1 MMNHK
6 IIPYT
11 LLASVVLLG
20 SHSLHAQS
28 ALPVCQS
35 ALSDSDGDGF
45 GWENAAS
52 CRVANGGT
60 STPANNNGN
69 SNDRRLPTCLNAT
82 SDPDGDGFGWEN
94 STSCRVGVVA
104 GPTPPPS
111 TTPPGTTPSSN
122 KPTCVSANSDPDGDG
137 YGWENSRSCVVAAG
151 TSTPTPT
158 PTPTNTL
165 KPICTS
171 ANSDPDGDGFG
182 WENNTS
188 CIVADNEPQ
197 TGTDEFRAVSPAG
210 VLTSGTPAF
219 QWNALADAEMYT
231 LAISDSRGNG
241 YSYEIDPMRAGCQTG
256 NGTCTATPDLA
267 YYDNDLTWRVKSTVN
282 GSDGPETN
290 RLAISTPRNINI
302 QPVKSGQCEA
312 WPSVAYDKYVVLNN
326 SWNSRSMNNNGWEQ
340 KIFVNEDNFGN
351 VRPSWNYNWLGQY
364 DGDEIEV
371 KSYPEVL
378 YGPKLGTHVSGTK
391 AETGLPELVGSLP
404 EFTVDYSYSETGNAE
419 RNVALES
426 FFHDSCNITGPC
438 DPIDN
443 RAYEMMIWVENPSIR
458 TPGDLALTGV
468 MIDNRLWNVYIKPRS
483 NKHYIAFTAQDSQP
497 TGTLHWNR
505 FVDWTRNWT
514 AENAERLSIDVLSP
528 EFCMGAI
535 ELGTETWWGEGTFT
549 LNKFDVSFVP

>member
-1 MMNHK
+1 MMNYK
-6 IIPYT
+6 LIPYA
-11 LLASVVLLG
+11 LLTSVALLG

-28 ALPVCQS
+28 ALPECQS

-45 GWENAAS
+45 GWENSAS
-52 CRVANGGT
+52 CVVADT
-60 STPANNNGN
+60 TTPPANIGG
-69 SNDRRLPTCLNAT
+69 SALPTCLSAA

-94 STSCRVGVVA
+94 STSCRVVE
-104 GPTPPPS
+104 GPVTPA
-111 TTPPGTTPSSN
+111 TD
-122 KPTCVSANSDPDGDG
+122 KPDCASAS
-137 YGWENSRSCVVAAG
+137 
-151 TSTPTPT
+151 
-158 PTPTNTL
+158 
-165 KPICTS
+165 
-171 ANSDPDGDGFG
+171 SDPDGDGFG
-182 WENNTS
+182 WENNQSCVVVATAPPTPTAKPICTS
-188 CIVADNEPQ
+188 ADSDSDGDGFGWENNRSCVVAEG
-197 TGTDEFRAVSPAG
+197 GTPGGGGTNEFRAVSPTG
-210 VLTSGTPAF
+210 LLSSGTPTF
-219 QWNALADAEMYT
+219 QWNALSSAEMYT

-241 YSYEIDPMRAGCQTG
+241 YSYQIDPMRAGCQAGT
-256 NGTCTATPDLA
+256 GTCSATPDLA

-282 GSDGPETN
+282 GSDGPESN
-290 RLAISTPRNINI
+290 RLAISTPQNINI

-326 SWNSRSMNNNGWEQ
+326 SWNSRSMNNSGWEQ
-340 KIFVNEDNFGN
+340 KIFVTEDNFGN
-351 VRPSWNYNWLGQY
+351 VRPSWNYNWLGQF

-391 AETGLPELVGSLP
+391 AETGLPELVGNLP

-426 FFHDSCNITGPC
+426 FFHDSCTITGPC

-505 FVDWTRNWT
+505 FVDWTRTWT
-514 AENAERLSIDVLSP
+514 AENSERLGIDALSP
-528 EFCMGAI
+528 DFCMGAI